1 MIVVR
6 KIAAVALMVL
16 SVIGMIL
23 CLGGLFWMASVVWLI
38 YMILRSVAKSPTGL
52 WLLVLT
58 FLSFAF
64 GIFTLANR
72 GGVFN

>member
-1 MIVVR
+1 MWFPFPAYVR
-6 KIAAVALMVL
+6 F
-16 SVIGMIL
+16 IL
-23 CLGGLFWMASVVWLI
+23 FVGGLLWMASVVWLI
-38 YMILRSVAKSPTGL
+38 YVTLRSIARSPTGL

-64 GIFTLANR
+64 GVFTLAYR